1 MRDATGSVPDVGS
14 AVVWAAVINLG
25 VESLCQRYSVD
36 VR

>member
-1 MRDATGSVPDVGS
+1 L
-14 AVVWAAVINLG
+14 VVYREVKGPAVINLG